1 MEERKS
7 HCHHMT
13 VVNTV
18 GSSGNSSSR
27 DSGRCGEGAL
37 KEELKSDEM
46 FSFVELH
53 YRIQQ
58 VRLSSING
66 YIVL

>member
-18 GSSGNSSSR
+18 GSSSR
-27 DSGRCGEGAL
+27 DSGRCGELAL